1 MPRRLLIVATVAAG
15 LTVLAIQ
22 LVMQRL
28 ASEPRPLPAS
38 IHRVGAMAN
47 ELLPTLWSVP
57 AYRLVDQNGQTR
69 TPEELR
75 GSVWVA
81 DFIFTSCKSVCPVL
95 SAKMVQVQRAIADPR
110 MKFVSFSVDP
120 DRDTPEALRAYAKR
134 WAPDESRWT
143 LLSTTHA
150 SLEALSKGM
159 KTFVER
165 QPDPDATLHT
175 AEIFLIDGTGRVRGL
190 YATDGDSFDQ
200 LVPDARKL
208 LGELQAPIAAGAPS
222 ATTGEDGAALYRRS
236 GCAGCHDVP
245 AIAPSLAGL
254 AGRPVMLADGRTT
267 TATAG
272 YLRESILDPAAKIVA
287 TYPPSMPGYRGQLS
301 DAQVDALVRYIQGLK
316 APEGAVAS
324 TAMAGQGAAVD
335 PVCGMSI
342 HAGPET
348 LHVTH
353 EGQTVYFCSD
363 HCRDRFV
370 ANPGAFSGQ
379 AATQR

>member
-1 MPRRLLIVATVAAG
+1 MSRRLLVVATLAAG

-28 ASEPRPLPAS
+28 GSEPRPLPAS
-38 IHRVGAMAN
+38 AHRFGRNPDAP
-47 ELLPTLWSVP
+47 LPVLWPVP
-57 AYRLVDQNGQTR
+57 SYRLVDQDGRAR

-110 MKFVSFSVDP
+110 LRFVSFSVDP
-120 DRDTPEALRAYAKR
+120 ERDTPEALRAYAKR
-134 WAPDESRWT
+134 WAPDETRWT
-143 LLSTTHA
+143 LLATTQD
-150 SLEALSKGM
+150 SLNTLAKGM

-175 AEIFLIDGTGRVRGL
+175 AELFLVDGKGNVRGL
-190 YATDGDSFDQ
+190 YSTDGESFDE
-200 LVPDARKL
+200 LVPDARRL
-208 LGELQAPIAAGAPS
+208 LAELGGAPS
-222 ATTGEDGAALYRRS
+222 AGDTLAAGGEDGAALYRRL

-245 AIAPSLAGL
+245 AIAPLLAGL
-254 AGRPVMLADGRTT
+254 AGRTVMLADGRTT
-267 TATAG
+267 TATAE
-272 YLRESILDPAAKIVA
+272 YLRESILDPGAKVVA
-287 TYPPSMPGYRGQLS
+287 TYPPSMPGYRGQLTEG
-301 DAQVDALVRYIQGLK
+301 QLTELVQYIEGLK
-316 APEGAVAS
+316 PAAGQAPA
-324 TAMAGQGAAVD
+324 AMASGGAAVD

-353 EGQTVYFCSD
+353 DGHTVYFCSE

-370 ANPGAFSGQ
+370 ANPGAFPARAQ
-379 AATQR
+379 